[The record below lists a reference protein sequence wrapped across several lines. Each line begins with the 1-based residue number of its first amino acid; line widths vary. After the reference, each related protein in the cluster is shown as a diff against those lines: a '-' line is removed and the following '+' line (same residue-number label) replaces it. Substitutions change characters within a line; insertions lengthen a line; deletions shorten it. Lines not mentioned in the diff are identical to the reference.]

1 MLFCI
6 SCCISFHLRL
16 TLATVESIYW
26 IWLPS
31 IIIMFG
37 ELCIAYFI
45 VLCLKWSADENE
57 RLWSGDRIN
66 MSWSITCEKKTL
78 RNCSWLAALLYISV
92 CCCCWMNANAITF
105 LLTIWMNGR
114 AVLYRMNATLIKIPM
129 MMPNSSDRM
138 RQAKSVV
145 MKGIIST
152 RLQRQISTISCVST
166 IKIMAQMMTAAR
178 VLFGMY
184 WKESVRN
191 PNDSSTMHPVTM
203 PPRVVRTPLALFT
216 AVRVNDP
223 VVGIDWKKEP
233 HKLHRPS
240 ANISWV
246 ASIVFPLAVTEI
258 DMNGEICV
266 CLVDAIGYCLQND
279 FATAIL
285 SKIDIN
291 GIAMTED
298 PKWVI
303 ISKL

>member
-1 MLFCI
+1 
-6 SCCISFHLRL
+6 
-16 TLATVESIYW
+16 
-26 IWLPS
+26 
-31 IIIMFG
+31 MFG
-37 ELCIAYFI
+37 ELCMAYFI
-45 VLCLKWSADENE
+45 VLYLKWSADENE

-66 MSWSITCEKKTL
+66 MSWSITCEMKTL
-78 RNCSWLAALLYISV
+78 QNCSWLGALLYISV

-114 AVLYRMNATLIKIPM
+114 AVLYKMNATLIKIPM
-129 MMPNSSDRM
+129 MMPNSSDNM

-145 MKGIIST
+145 MKGIMST

-166 IKIMAQMMTAAR
+166 MKIIAQMITAAR

-203 PPRVVRTPLALFT
+203 PPSVVRTPLALFT

-240 ANISWV
+240 ASISWV
-246 ASIVFPLAVTEI
+246 ASMVLPLAKMEI
-258 DMNGEICV
+258 VWYE
-266 CLVDAIGYCLQND
+266 CLVDKIRWYVLTKWLCDSNTFQNRYQWNRYD
-279 FATAIL
+279 GWTQVGDHFKTVKRSIA
-285 SKIDIN
+285 N
-291 GIAMTED
+291 GSFERWKTEIWE
-298 PKWVI
+298 PRRNFTCEI
-303 ISKL
+303 I